1 MLDVVGMDPKK
12 VKVIGHVGMDFLR
25 DELRGYYLSK
35 EELLQQYDIDVNKK
49 IYLFASPFFSDTL
62 DESYLNKMCTRF
74 GEGWRQYYFEY
85 MLKSKAIILEW
96 ISKICESRKDIVFIY
111 RPHPAEISYQAE
123 KLEKKLDN
131 FRVIG
136 DKSIKQWIV
145 ISDKVY
151 TGNSSTFVE
160 AFLARK
166 MCYMIFPIEPSEDY
180 ELEMINGADKI
191 KTFEAFEKSIFEVGG
206 NSRLKRS

>member
-1 MLDVVGMDPKK
+1 M
-12 VKVIGHVGMDFLR
+12 
-25 DELRGYYLSK
+25 
-35 EELLQQYDIDVNKK
+35 QQYDIDVNKK
-49 IYLFASPFFSDTL
+49 SIYSHLPSSPDTL

-131 FRVIG
+131 FQVIG

-160 AFLARK
+160 AFSCPKNVLYDIPDR
-166 MCYMIFPIEPSEDY
+166 
-180 ELEMINGADKI
+180 
-191 KTFEAFEKSIFEVGG
+191 TF
-206 NSRLKRS
+206 